1 MVTPKPRGLIEEALL
16 RKWIDSRDHFLS
28 GPTCSPSRGYMVDVG
43 WFAVSNV
50 DGGLMVVSATPF
62 LRIWPP
68 HAHTGSFSLTSRPV
82 SQGQG
87 NRMGIISCINV
98 CGKYFSDHQKLQEAL
113 TRAFTLS
120 STFPSCHSTPLG
132 VAVLETFFLNILLL
146 SVFLYSS
153 MYREMLILP
162 CNLG

>member
-43 WFAVSNV
+43 WFAVSSV

-82 SQGQG
+82 NQGQG

-98 CGKYFSDHQKLQEAL
+98 CGKVFLGSPKAARGSDESLYSFVYL
-113 TRAFTLS
+113 PFLPLNPFGSS
-120 STFPSCHSTPLG
+120 STWDIFPKYTSFKCFPL
-132 VAVLETFFLNILLL
+132 
-146 SVFLYSS
+146 
-153 MYREMLILP
+153 LIHV
-162 CNLG
+162 

>member
-1 MVTPKPRGLIEEALL
+1 MLEIVTWKKRKKERNSHLNNEMVTPKPRGLIEEALL

-50 DGGLMVVSATPF
+50 DGWLMVVSATPF

-82 SQGQG
+82 SQGQE
-87 NRMGIISCINV
+87 NRMGIRSCINV
-98 CGKYFSDHQKLQEAL
+98 CSKVFLASPKAARVSDKSLYSFVYL
-113 TRAFTLS
+113 PFLPLNPFGSS
-120 STFPSCHSTPLG
+120 ST
-132 VAVLETFFLNILLL
+132 
-146 SVFLYSS
+146 
-153 MYREMLILP
+153 
-162 CNLG
+162 